1 LKLGWKRPLRS
12 SCPTTSPPPPCRLTT
27 SLSAT
32 SPWFRS
38 TPRGTEGRVRRR
50 RAGVSEGASSSGAPA
65 AAPLNNTV
73 HFYLFVSAVFP
84 VDTYISSSHQ
94 VYWQLGFNSSL
105 TRLTYIALPHKRSG
119 VCYRVGFSTSL
130 HFGGNPPCCGAAL
143 PSAPR
148 PPAAARRHRAAAS
161 RSNGQRRAP
170 PLATAARAQSGG
182 WRLAGR
188 EL

>member
-1 LKLGWKRPLRS
+1 MG
-12 SCPTTSPPPPCRLTT
+12 TG
-27 SLSAT
+27 
-32 SPWFRS
+32 
-38 TPRGTEGRVRRR
+38 GTEGRVWRR

-130 HFGGNPPCCGAAL
+130 HFGESPRPRSRA
-143 PSAPR
+143 APR
-148 PPAAARRHRAAAS
+148 PGSRRGPPVPHLAAS
-161 RSNGQRRAP
+161 RLAPRQPPPATLSARR
-170 PLATAARAQSGG
+170 R
-182 WRLAGR
+182 R
-188 EL
+188 